1 MLARRTV
8 SVLETA
14 RQANIGGGGTCIW
27 AESLLQHSTHD
38 RQNCYII
45 IIEIKIA

>member
-14 RQANIGGGGTCIW
+14 RRAGIGGGGTCIW
-27 AESLLQHSTHD
+27 AESLSQCSTHD
-38 RQNCYII
+38 RQNCCLI
-45 IIEIKIA
+45 IIEINIA